1 MAQNSTIEWTDHTF
15 NPWIGCSKVSHGCK
29 HCYAETLMDTRYGR
43 VQWGPNGTR
52 VRTAPANWKQPLRWN
67 HAALLAHN
75 EWERNALLNP
85 NLSAPHR
92 PRVFCASLADIFED
106 RPELVQ
112 WRADLFALID
122 ATPNLDWLIL
132 TKRPINI
139 RLMVPEPEAETRHS
153 NQLNGHHGSYRHN
166 LWLGTSVENQAAATG
181 RIPYLLDA
189 AYLCRYTFLSCEPL
203 LGALDV
209 QSQLGNLVGECGCSN
224 CEEGHPCK
232 GYYSPG
238 IHWVIC
244 GGESGP
250 KARPMHPD
258 WARSLRD
265 QCAQAQVPY
274 FFKQWGEWVP
284 ASIEHGTVG
293 HVMPDNNPKYTWIG
307 WDGTTKAPSAHGL
320 QEPIMAIAR
329 VGKHA
334 AKRTLDGRMHNEF
347 PTSSNATPSSVST
360 LPTDH

>member
-15 NPWIGCSKVSHGCK
+15 NPWIGCSKVSPGCK

-52 VRTAPANWKQPLRWN
+52 VRTGPDNWKQPLRWN

-75 EWERNALLNP
+75 AWERAALFNP
-85 NLSAPHR
+85 ELPAPHR

-112 WRADLFALID
+112 WRTELFALID
-122 ATPNLDWLIL
+122 ATPNLDWLLL

-139 RLMVPEPEAETRHS
+139 RLMVPEPDAETRHS

-166 LWLGTSVENQAAATG
+166 LWLGTSVENQPAATG

-203 LGALDV
+203 LGPVDLTDFMLLQGGV
-209 QSQLGNLVGECGCSN
+209 TVDPGDTEVVM
-224 CEEGHPCK
+224 
-232 GYYSPG
+232 PG

-244 GGESGP
+244 GGESGA

-265 QCAQAQVPY
+265 QCASANVPF

-293 HVMPDNNPKYTWIG
+293 HVMPENTPKYTWIG

-334 AKRTLDGRMHNEF
+334 AKRTLDGRMHHEF
-347 PTSSNATPSSVST
+347 PTHPHVPSTPGST
-360 LPTDH
+360 RTTTTTP